1 MWGREDVWELGNYGI
16 MELGNEQLT
25 IVFLLMAW
33 LQVLSYMLPMAMTK
47 FLFMPV

>member
-1 MWGREDVWELGNYGI
+1 MGIRELWNYGI

>member
-1 MWGREDVWELGNYGI
+1 MWGREDVW
-16 MELGNEQLT
+16 ELGNEQLT

-33 LQVLSYMLPMAMTK
+33 LQVLSYMLPMAMPK